1 MTDGS
6 EGGGTV
12 HEGTQNG
19 WPALVIDGENAAVS
33 STTQRPPPSLTFV
46 MLRKNL
52 SSLQCIHRFSKR
64 LPVRLDVAPDIAV
77 GLVAGGLLGVLHALG
92 LGELAQ
98 ERMPQ
103 HVW

>member
-33 STTQRPPPSLTFV
+33 W
-46 MLRKNL
+46 
-52 SSLQCIHRFSKR
+52 
-64 LPVRLDVAPDIAV
+64 
-77 GLVAGGLLGVLHALG
+77 GVTIIGTKSCAKCSG
-92 LGELAQ
+92 SQTE
-98 ERMPQ
+98 
-103 HVW
+103 